1 LPAARTDVRAA
12 GGCHRR
18 VPPGRPGVHP
28 HPSGAAAGRQPNR
41 SPAVSTAWLP
51 AVVTPVDPQGALA
64 FTHTHRALPPASSE
78 SEADRVDGLAAG
90 SHPGGAS
97 AA

>member
-1 LPAARTDVRAA
+1 
-12 GGCHRR
+12 
-18 VPPGRPGVHP
+18 
-28 HPSGAAAGRQPNR
+28 
-41 SPAVSTAWLP
+41 VSTAWLP